1 MSGILG
7 KFKALM
13 GLDEEYYEDEY
24 VEEEPSYSSRRAKR
38 TSIAEDT
45 ASLNRD
51 RIWDEHKKESR
62 QEEKYTNIVRMPG
75 SARIKE
81 LTARYDIMVIDPK
94 SFDECA
100 KLVDT
105 LKSKKPVIVNLERVE
120 TETAR
125 KIFDFLSGATY
136 ALDGDLQKIA
146 NNIFV
151 FLPENIGISTNTE
164 HTGMTFGSSDG
175 NPWKL

>member
-7 KFKALM
+7 KFKALV
-13 GLDEEYYEDEY
+13 GFDDEYYDDEY
-24 VEEEPSYSSRRAKR
+24 IEEEPTYSSRSAKR
-38 TSIAEDT
+38 TSISEDT
-45 ASLNRD
+45 AALNRD
-51 RIWDEHKKESR
+51 RIWDEHKR
-62 QEEKYTNIVRMPG
+62 PARHEEDFSNVVRMPG
-75 SARIKE
+75 SAKIKE

-105 LKSKKPVIVNLERVE
+105 LRAKKPVIVNLERVE

-136 ALDGDLQKIA
+136 ALGGDLQKIA

-151 FLPENIGISTNTE
+151 FLPENIGVSTSTE
-164 HTGMTFGSSDG
+164 HQGMTFGSSDG